1 MLVEKAYQSL
11 ATQLQTIYETSEA
24 LTIANWVIE
33 HISGLK
39 KIDRLINKQVELN
52 LLQTEKLNNITK
64 QLLQHKPIQYIL
76 NECWFAGMKF
86 YVDENVLIPRPE
98 TEELINWVV
107 EEYKANTTA
116 VSILDIGTGSGC
128 IPISIKKFLPALTV
142 YAIDVSTEALTV
154 AKKNATLQN
163 THIHFKQLNFL
174 DETNWNELP
183 KFDII
188 VSNPPYIA
196 IEEKNTIQKNVID
209 YEPHV
214 ALFASDTNPL
224 IFYEKI
230 AAFATTHLNNNGKIF
245 VEINEVYGKEVISI
259 FEQHV
264 FKCELKKD
272 LQGKNRMLK
281 AVVKH

>member
-39 KIDRLINKQVELN
+39 KIDRLVNKQVELN

-259 FEQHV
+259 FEQHA

-272 LQGKNRMLK
+272 LQGKNRMMK
-281 AVVKH
+281 AVMKH